1 MKVLYK
7 NVKTGIMDNKI
18 LGLLGKRVDVD
29 LKWFSGDD
37 WKTTPFKDIEIIPWQ
52 MQCSKELMG
61 KSRKVM
67 RAPVNFMSL
76 FIKSLQNYIAK
87 IWEKEK
93 FNVVFA
99 TSGYDSRLLLW
110 ILKSLNL
117 LNNIHVVCYRE
128 HKGFCR
134 VADYLKIDTIT
145 LLSDNDGYNPTYKNV
160 LNFKK
165 IWKYVG
171 ISNYPFNPWMTI
183 LEKLKKCISL
193 DLEETRIFITQYHNE
208 WYLRYN
214 SVPMGGNLLERMKEY
229 YYSIYARYATMIDYE
244 LIFPIWND
252 ETVDLFL
259 TSVVSF
265 KSRKIS
271 QEILACVDKK
281 LAQFPNEGAFQIN
294 KEIIDVDCK
303 KMYNAYKKS
312 YYYKLNS
319 IKEEKVCKSII
330 IDKWWQHYTGAAF
343 LENLVNKEYNVEI
356 VL

>member
-1 MKVLYK
+1 
-7 NVKTGIMDNKI
+7 
-18 LGLLGKRVDVD
+18 
-29 LKWFSGDD
+29 
-37 WKTTPFKDIEIIPWQ
+37 
-52 MQCSKELMG
+52 
-61 KSRKVM
+61 
-67 RAPVNFMSL
+67 
-76 FIKSLQNYIAK
+76 
-87 IWEKEK
+87 
-93 FNVVFA
+93 
-99 TSGYDSRLLLW
+99 
-110 ILKSLNL
+110 
-117 LNNIHVVCYRE
+117 
-128 HKGFCR
+128 
-134 VADYLKIDTIT
+134 
-145 LLSDNDGYNPTYKNV
+145 
-160 LNFKK
+160 
-165 IWKYVG
+165 
-171 ISNYPFNPWMTI
+171 MTI